1 MGLDGLCLSLRGES
15 CINDAYCL
23 LNGGGWEDGCG
34 GGGDEGATWRL
45 DMDGWELEDRW
56 LERGKCGL
64 DVVDKDLEVVGKEL
78 GVAGW
83 LIGGC
88 VDITRWG
95 CW

>member
-1 MGLDGLCLSLRGES
+1 
-15 CINDAYCL
+15 
-23 LNGGGWEDGCG
+23 
-34 GGGDEGATWRL
+34 
-45 DMDGWELEDRW
+45 MDGWELEDRW